1 MHYSHHRLIQEFG
14 DGVDTM
20 IEQTHPSPEISQLPT
35 DVKSPQGKL
44 VYLYIDA
51 TGGATA
57 DEMGQILS
65 MKKIGILSVLNSLSS
80 AGLVEKRDDRYVL
93 AN

>member
-1 MHYSHHRLIQEFG
+1 MHYPHHRFIRKFG

-20 IEQTHPSPEISQLPT
+20 IEQTHPNAEISQLPT
-35 DVKSPQGKL
+35 EVESPQGKL

-80 AGLVEKRDDRYVL
+80 SGLVEKRNDRYVL